1 MSVKPISPNE
11 IKLEKT
17 LPDDVISS
25 FNELIIENYRNGESS
40 FKAKDIVEKISIKM
54 NISSASVYEKH
65 FLDVESL
72 YVKNGWKVKYEQP
85 CYGDGNFDAY
95 FQFTKK

>member
-1 MSVKPISPNE
+1 MSVKPISPDE

-17 LPDDVISS
+17 FPDEVISS
-25 FNELIIENYRNGESS
+25 FNELITENYRNGKSS
-40 FKAKDIVEKISIKM
+40 FKSKEVIDRIKQKLGTSREAIYQS
-54 NISSASVYEKH
+54 N

-72 YVKNGWKVKYEQP
+72 YRKNGWKVKYEQP
-85 CYGDGNFDAY
+85 CMGDGDFEPY